1 MTESVVCS
9 RQGAIATITLNKP
22 ERIYA
27 QDRGMWQRIG
37 ERMADLGADDSLR
50 CIVLRGATVEGKP
63 RALAA
68 GADIAE
74 FDTERADA
82 KQA

>member
-50 CIVLRGATVEGKP
+50 CIALRGATVEGKP